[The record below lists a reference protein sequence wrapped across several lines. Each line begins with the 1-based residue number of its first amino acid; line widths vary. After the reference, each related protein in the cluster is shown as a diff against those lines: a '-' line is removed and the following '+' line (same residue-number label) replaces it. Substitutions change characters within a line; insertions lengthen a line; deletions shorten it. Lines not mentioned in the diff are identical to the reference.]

1 MCEINFKKKRSGIL
15 AGALK
20 TVRRNLSTSTE
31 RSLQIFSI
39 HSCDIDKEHK
49 CIHMFLGLKPI
60 VYSKTNFMEIVFE
73 LCFVQIKTSH
83 IFVKV
88 VVNKKYKQ

>member
-1 MCEINFKKKRSGIL
+1 
-15 AGALK
+15 
-20 TVRRNLSTSTE
+20 
-31 RSLQIFSI
+31 
-39 HSCDIDKEHK
+39 
-49 CIHMFLGLKPI
+49 MFLGLKPI